1 MQMNTKKLVCN
12 RTEFKN
18 ECTIC
23 TSLCGLFLTCRG
35 ENKASSS
42 CIIIFYTHKNSYSD
56 IHYFFYDRHCSVA
69 YLNHRVCG

>member
-1 MQMNTKKLVCN
+1 MNTIKLVFD

-42 CIIIFYTHKNSYSD
+42 CINIYTHKTVAVILIIFSTTTD
-56 IHYFFYDRHCSVA
+56 IAVWTI
-69 YLNHRVCG
+69 